1 MAYHHASFPLK
12 PHVPGSLHCVLF
24 SGFSLLNFYHN
35 DLLSRDYGGISRPH
49 CQILLHFFLSKQFQR
64 PKNHMAVFITSIS
77 PLFLVSVSVLLV
89 SCCNKISYQKQLW
102 EERIYFGLQF
112 LRDTT
117 HHDKEVHLHFI
128 RKHRINRK
136 WGQGI
141 QPQSLPLG
149 TYL

>member
-1 MAYHHASFPLK
+1 MTYLAETMGAFLDHTARFFYIFSFQSSSKGLRTTW
-12 PHVPGSLHCVLF
+12 LC
-24 SGFSLLNFYHN
+24 
-35 DLLSRDYGGISRPH
+35 
-49 CQILLHFFLSKQFQR
+49 LLHQYLHF
-64 PKNHMAVFITSIS
+64 
-77 PLFLVSVSVLLV
+77 FLVSVSVLLV